1 MSEDIVEVQ
10 IFTVFKKKP
19 VAEGKMS
26 AELVGKINKALAVER
41 GCEDTMFEVKV
52 KKSCQAE
59 RQKA

>member
-10 IFTVFKKKP
+10 IFSAFRKNP